1 MRVVWRIV
9 DLEALVVLSI
19 LASTLGVSWIVKDYI
34 ASFLAGLIIRVV
46 KQIRP
51 GRRIKVFTT
60 PPIKGDVVKIGLF
73 RTSLIEVGDGE
84 RLPSI
89 RTGRILQVFNMLLM
103 NNPVLIYKEDDYV
116 DEVVAYVKYPCSD
129 IGLLKE
135 LMRES
140 IIEEG
145 MEPLE
150 VGIYQR
156 PDLLVIRG
164 MYRSKLDSIIDLRS
178 SILESFLGKVQREIH
193 PAATPS

>member
-1 MRVVWRIV
+1 M
-9 DLEALVVLSI
+9 EALVILSI

-34 ASFLAGLIIRVV
+34 ASLLAGLIIRVV
-46 KQIRP
+46 KQVRP

-60 PPIKGDVVKIGLF
+60 PPIKGDVIKIGLF

-103 NNPVLIYKEDDYV
+103 NNPVLIYREDDYV
-116 DEVVAYVKYPCSD
+116 DEVVAYVKYPCGD
-129 IGLLKE
+129 IGRLKG

-164 MYRSKLDSIIDLRS
+164 MYRSKLDSVVDLRS
-178 SILESFLGKVQREIH
+178 SILENFLGKVQR
-193 PAATPS
+193 SVR

>member
-1 MRVVWRIV
+1 
-9 DLEALVVLSI
+9 LEALVILSI

-34 ASFLAGLIIRVV
+34 ASLLAGLIIRVV
-46 KQIRP
+46 KQVRP

-60 PPIKGDVVKIGLF
+60 PPIKGDAIKIGLF

-103 NNPVLIYKEDDYV
+103 NNPVLIYREDDYV
-116 DEVVAYVKYPCSD
+116 DEVVAYVKYPCGD
-129 IGLLKE
+129 IGRLKG

-145 MEPLE
+145 MGPLE

-164 MYRSKLDSIIDLRS
+164 MYRSKLDSVVDLRS
-178 SILESFLGKVQREIH
+178 SILENFLGKVQR
-193 PAATPS
+193 SVR